1 MNGLECVGFVQF
13 VSLEIDMHLVAECA
27 KRWQHVL
34 GPDFK
39 HSPWT
44 PEEDRKLL
52 DAMIRH
58 GNNWKQIGL
67 TDLPDRSTHDI
78 RNR

>member
-1 MNGLECVGFVQF
+1 MAYSMQD
-13 VSLEIDMHLVAECA
+13 SLGSFQLPTDVHSGAECA

-44 PEEDRKLL
+44 PEEDTKLL
-52 DAMIRH
+52 EAMIRH
-58 GNNWKQIGL
+58 RNNWKEIGL
-67 TDLPDRSTHDI
+67 KDLPDRSTHDI